1 MNRDEFERDCRLA
14 EKQMLG
20 LPRRPKEDEQ
30 QKLRSNHTL
39 QKKDPK
45 MG

>member
-1 MNRDEFERDCRLA
+1 MLLFTFTLWERA
-14 EKQMLG
+14 A
-20 LPRRPKEDEQ
+20 RRPKEDEQ